1 MQVVLLFKVF
11 AALLWSRHAKKKGYS
26 LQVQN
31 EILIRLAYTT
41 IMGQP
46 CPQRGVGWRRTLL
59 EEIRVKKGVLAES
72 HLIKKLMDEGE
83 SSLIKPLVRES
94 P

>member
-1 MQVVLLFKVF
+1 
-11 AALLWSRHAKKKGYS
+11 
-26 LQVQN
+26 
-31 EILIRLAYTT
+31 
-41 IMGQP
+41 MGQP

>member
-1 MQVVLLFKVF
+1 
-11 AALLWSRHAKKKGYS
+11 
-26 LQVQN
+26 
-31 EILIRLAYTT
+31 
-41 IMGQP
+41 MGQP

-94 P
+94 QPMIRNLILDSVPGA